1 MVIFSTLVLGEKSTF
16 QHNILINSFLSE
28 KNQH

>member
-1 MVIFSTLVLGEKSTF
+1 MGIFSMLVLGEKSTF
-16 QHNILINSFLSE
+16 QHNILIDSVLSE

>member
-1 MVIFSTLVLGEKSTF
+1 MVIFSTLVLSEKSTF
-16 QHNILINSFLSE
+16 QHNILIDSILSE